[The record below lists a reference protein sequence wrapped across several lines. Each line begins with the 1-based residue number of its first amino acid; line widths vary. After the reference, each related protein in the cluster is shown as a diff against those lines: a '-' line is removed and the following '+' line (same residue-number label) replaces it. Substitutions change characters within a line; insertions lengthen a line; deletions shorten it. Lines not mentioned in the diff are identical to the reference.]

1 VSVTDVQAQ
10 ASPDHVEAT
19 RTDYALFNV
28 TYAGLVALFAA
39 RARSS
44 DDTPSLAELPV
55 LALATFALSKA
66 VAREKIGSWV
76 REPLEDEHL
85 SRAADPVKRAG
96 AVARDLVTCT
106 RCIGAWAALG
116 LVALRVTSPAAGRSV
131 AAVLAVSGANDF
143 AQAAFTWLTGRA
155 NRLRV

>member
-1 VSVTDVQAQ
+1 VSATDTHADAPPVHIQ
-10 ASPDHVEAT
+10 AT

-28 TYAGLVALFAA
+28 TYAALVAIFAA
-39 RARSS
+39 RARNAR
-44 DDTPSLAELPV
+44 DTPPLVELPV
-55 LALATFALSKA
+55 LGLATFALSKA

-76 REPLEDEHL
+76 REPLADEHL
-85 SRAADPVKRAG
+85 SHAAHPLQRPG

-131 AAVLAVSGANDF
+131 ATVLAVSGVNDF
-143 AQAAFTWLTGRA
+143 AQAAFAWLTGRA
-155 NRLRV
+155 DHSGV